1 MHERRMRISRDLLS
15 LYEVAYVPKNPS
27 CLRQGIGQ
35 NCLVKAEGWSM
46 VNERSRAL
54 FERAQKLMPG
64 GVNSP
69 VRAFRAVGGT
79 PFFVAKGEGCYLWDV
94 DGNKYV
100 DFVCSWGPLILGHA
114 HPEIVAAVKEAV
126 EKGTTYGAPTELE
139 VLLAEKIQQAF
150 PSMEMLRL
158 VNSGTEATM
167 SAIRVARGYTGRK
180 KIVKFEGCYHGHADY
195 LLVKA
200 GSGAT
205 TFGIPDSAGVPEGT
219 AQDTIVLPYNEVQ
232 AFNETMDA
240 IGDEIAAVI
249 VEPIAG
255 NMGVVLPKPEFLRAL
270 QEQTERHGAVLI
282 FDEVIT
288 GFRVAFGGAQ
298 SLYGIRPDMTCLGKI
313 VGGGFPLAAYGGR
326 REIMQSVAP
335 LGPVYQA
342 GTLSGNP
349 VAVTAGLKT
358 LEILERDNPYPE
370 LERKTRQLTEAIADA
385 AKEVGIPV
393 QINQIAS
400 MFTVF
405 FTDQPVTDYASAKRS
420 DTQRYARFF
429 HALLERGVY
438 FPPSQFEAAFVS
450 IAHDD
455 EALTVTQEAVKFAM
469 RTLAQ

>member
-1 MHERRMRISRDLLS
+1 
-15 LYEVAYVPKNPS
+15 
-27 CLRQGIGQ
+27 
-35 NCLVKAEGWSM
+35 
-46 VNERSRAL
+46 
-54 FERAQKLMPG
+54 MPG

-69 VRAFRAVGGT
+69 VRAFKAVGGT

-94 DGNKYV
+94 DGNRFI

-114 HPEIVAAVKEAV
+114 HPEVVAAVKEAV
-126 EKGTTYGAPTELE
+126 ERGTTYGAPTELE
-139 VLLAEKIQQAF
+139 VALAEKIQQAF

-167 SAIRVARGYTGRK
+167 SAIRAARGYTGRK

-200 GSGAT
+200 GSGAA

-219 AQDTIVLPYNEVQ
+219 AQDTIVLPYNDIE
-232 AFNETMDA
+232 AFNKTMDA
-240 IGDEIAAVI
+240 MGEEIAAVI

-255 NMGVVLPKPEFLRAL
+255 NMGVVLPKPDFLAAL
-270 QEQTERHGAVLI
+270 RQKTEKHGVVLI

-288 GFRVAFGGAQ
+288 GFRVAYGGAQ
-298 SLYGIRPDMTCLGKI
+298 SLYGIKPDLTCLGKI
-313 VGGGFPLAAYGGR
+313 VGGGFPLAAYGGCK
-326 REIMQSVAP
+326 EIMQTVAP

-370 LERKTRQLTEAIADA
+370 LERRTKQLTQVISEA
-385 AKEVGIPV
+385 AKEAGVPV

-405 FTDQPVTDYASAKRS
+405 FTDQPVVDYASARRS

-438 FPPSQFEAAFVS
+438 FPPSQFEAAFLS
-450 IAHDD
+450 TAHDD
-455 EALTVTQEAVKFAM
+455 EALSFAQEAVRSAM
-469 RTLAQ
+469 KAIA

>member
-1 MHERRMRISRDLLS
+1 MRNKKS
-15 LYEVAYVPKNPS
+15 K
-27 CLRQGIGQ
+27 
-35 NCLVKAEGWSM
+35 
-46 VNERSRAL
+46 AL
-54 FERAQKLMPG
+54 FEKAQKLMPG

-79 PFFVAKGEGCYLWDV
+79 PFFVARGEGCYLWDV
-94 DGNKYV
+94 DGNRYV

-114 HPEIVAAVKEAV
+114 HPEVVAAVKEAV
-126 EKGTTYGAPTELE
+126 DKGTTYGAPTELE
-139 VLLAEKIQQAF
+139 VLLAEKIQRAF
-150 PSMEMLRL
+150 PSVEMLRL

-167 SAIRVARGYTGRK
+167 SAIRVSRGYTGRK

-219 AQDTIVLPYNEVQ
+219 AQDTVVLPYNDVQ
-232 AFNETMDA
+232 AFNETMNA

-255 NMGVVLPKPEFLRAL
+255 NMGVVLPKVEFLKAL
-270 QEQTERHGAVLI
+270 REQTEKHGAVLI

-326 REIMQSVAP
+326 KEIMQSVAP

-349 VAVTAGLKT
+349 IAVTAGLKT

-370 LERKTRQLTEAIADA
+370 LERKTKQLIEAVADEA
-385 AKEVGIPV
+385 RKVGIPI

-405 FTDQPVTDYASAKRS
+405 FTGQPVTDYTSAKRS
-420 DTQRYARFF
+420 ETQRYARFF
-429 HALLERGVY
+429 HALLECGVY

-450 IAHDD
+450 TAHDE
-455 EALTVTQEAVKFAM
+455 EALESALEAVKRAM
-469 RTLAQ
+469 KAIAQ

>member
-1 MHERRMRISRDLLS
+1 M
-15 LYEVAYVPKNPS
+15 AGPKS
-27 CLRQGIGQ
+27 
-35 NCLVKAEGWSM
+35 E
-46 VNERSRAL
+46 AL
-54 FERAQKLMPG
+54 FERAQRVMPG

-79 PFFVAKGEGCYLWDV
+79 PFFVQRGEGCFLWDV
-94 DGNKYV
+94 DGNRYV

-114 HPEIVAAVKEAV
+114 HPEVVAAVKEAI
-126 EKGTTYGAPTELE
+126 EHGTTYGAPTELE
-139 VLLAEKIQQAF
+139 IRLAEKIQQAF

-167 SAIRVARGYTGRK
+167 SAIRTARGYTGRSR
-180 KIVKFEGCYHGHADY
+180 IVKFEGCYHGHADY

-205 TFGIPDSAGVPEGT
+205 TFGIPDSAGVPESFS
-219 AQDTIVLPYNEVQ
+219 QETIVLPYNDVK
-232 AFNETMDA
+232 AFVRTMEA
-240 IGDEIAAVI
+240 VGDQIAAVI

-255 NMGVVLPKPEFLRAL
+255 NMGVVLPKPEFLHAL
-270 QEQTERHGAVLI
+270 REQTQKHGAVLI

-288 GFRVAFGGAQ
+288 GFRVTYGGAQ
-298 SLYGIRPDMTCLGKI
+298 TLYGIQPDMTCLGKI

-326 REIMQSVAP
+326 REIMEHVAP

-358 LEILERDNPYPE
+358 LEILERDNPYPD
-370 LERKTRQLTEAIADA
+370 LERRTQWLTDEMAVIAR
-385 AKEVGIPV
+385 EVGVPV
-393 QINQIAS
+393 QINCIAS

-405 FTDQPVTDYASAKRS
+405 FNDQPVVDYASAKRS

-429 HALLERGVY
+429 HVLLEKGVF
-438 FPPSQFEAAFVS
+438 FPPSQFEAAFLS
-450 IAHDD
+450 TAHTDD
-455 EALTVTQEAVKFAM
+455 ALAVTLEALRSAFQKS
-469 RTLAQ
+469 L

>member
-1 MHERRMRISRDLLS
+1 
-15 LYEVAYVPKNPS
+15 
-27 CLRQGIGQ
+27 
-35 NCLVKAEGWSM
+35 
-46 VNERSRAL
+46 
-54 FERAQKLMPG
+54 
-64 GVNSP
+64 
-69 VRAFRAVGGT
+69 
-79 PFFVAKGEGCYLWDV
+79 
-94 DGNKYV
+94 
-100 DFVCSWGPLILGHA
+100 
-114 HPEIVAAVKEAV
+114 
-126 EKGTTYGAPTELE
+126 
-139 VLLAEKIQQAF
+139 
-150 PSMEMLRL
+150 
-158 VNSGTEATM
+158 M

-219 AQDTIVLPYNEVQ
+219 AQDTIVLPYNDVQ
-232 AFNETMDA
+232 TFNETMNA

-255 NMGVVLPKPEFLRAL
+255 NMGVVLPKVEFLRAL
-270 QEQTERHGAVLI
+270 REQTERHGTVLI

-298 SLYGIRPDMTCLGKI
+298 SLYNIQPDMTCLGKI

-326 REIMQSVAP
+326 KEIMQSVAP
-335 LGPVYQA
+335 IGSVYQA

-370 LERKTRQLTEAIADA
+370 LERKTKRLTEAIADEA
-385 AKEVGIPV
+385 RKVGVPV

-405 FTDQPVTDYASAKRS
+405 FTDQPVTDYTSAKRS

-438 FPPSQFEAAFVS
+438 FPPSQFEATFVS
-450 IAHDD
+450 TAHDE
-455 EALTVTQEAVKFAM
+455 EALESALEAVKHAM
-469 RTLAQ
+469 EAVAQ

>member
-1 MHERRMRISRDLLS
+1 MRKEKS
-15 LYEVAYVPKNPS
+15 A
-27 CLRQGIGQ
+27 
-35 NCLVKAEGWSM
+35 
-46 VNERSRAL
+46 AL
-54 FERAQKLMPG
+54 FERAQNLMPG

-69 VRAFRAVGGT
+69 VRAFKAVGGI
-79 PFFVAKGEGCYLWDV
+79 PFFVSRAEGCYLWDV
-94 DGNKYV
+94 DGNKFV

-114 HPEIVAAVKEAV
+114 HPEVVAAVKEAI
-126 EKGTTYGAPTELE
+126 EKGTSYGAPTELE
-139 VLLAEKIQQAF
+139 VLLAEKLRQAF

-158 VNSGTEATM
+158 VNSGTEAAM
-167 SAIRVARGYTGRK
+167 SAIRAARGYTGRR

-200 GSGAT
+200 GSGVA

-219 AQDTIVLPYNEVQ
+219 TQDTLVLPYNDTETFV
-232 AFNETMDA
+232 ETMRKV
-240 IGDEIAAVI
+240 GEEVAAVI

-255 NMGVVLPKPEFLRAL
+255 NMGVVLPKVEFLTAL
-270 QEQTERHGAVLI
+270 REQTTKYGSVLI

-288 GFRVAFGGAQ
+288 GFRVARGGAQ
-298 SLYGIRPDMTCLGKI
+298 ALYGIKPDMTCLGKI

-326 REIMQSVAP
+326 KEIMQMIAP

-370 LERKTRQLTEAIADA
+370 LENKTKKLTETIDKT
-385 AKEVGIPV
+385 AKEAGIPV
-393 QINQIAS
+393 QINQVAS

-405 FTDQPVTDYASAKRS
+405 FVDRPVTDYYSARQS
-420 DTQRYARFF
+420 DTRQYARFF

-438 FPPSQFEAAFVS
+438 FPPSQFEAAFLSV
-450 IAHDD
+450 AHDD
-455 EALTVTQEAVKFAM
+455 EALSFTQEAIESAM
-469 RTLAQ
+469 KLLASQF

>member
-1 MHERRMRISRDLLS
+1 
-15 LYEVAYVPKNPS
+15 
-27 CLRQGIGQ
+27 
-35 NCLVKAEGWSM
+35 
-46 VNERSRAL
+46 
-54 FERAQKLMPG
+54 MPG

-69 VRAFRAVGGT
+69 VRAFKAVGGT
-79 PFFVAKGEGCYLWDV
+79 PFFVARGEGCYLWDV
-94 DGNKYV
+94 DGNRFI

-114 HPEIVAAVKEAV
+114 HPEVVAAVKEAV
-126 EKGTTYGAPTELE
+126 ERGTTYGAPTELE
-139 VLLAEKIQQAF
+139 VALAEKIQQAF

-167 SAIRVARGYTGRK
+167 SAIRAARGYTGRK

-200 GSGAT
+200 GSGAA

-219 AQDTIVLPYNEVQ
+219 AQDTIVLPYNDIE
-232 AFNETMDA
+232 AFNKTMDA
-240 IGDEIAAVI
+240 MGEEIAAVI

-255 NMGVVLPKPEFLRAL
+255 NMGVVLPKPEFLAAL
-270 QEQTERHGAVLI
+270 RQQTEKHGVVLI

-288 GFRVAFGGAQ
+288 GFRVAYGGAQ
-298 SLYGIRPDMTCLGKI
+298 SLYGIKPDMTCLGKI

-326 REIMQSVAP
+326 KEIMQTVAP

-370 LERKTRQLTEAIADA
+370 LERRTKQLTQVISEA
-385 AKEVGIPV
+385 AKEAGVPV

-405 FTDQPVTDYASAKRS
+405 FTDQPVVDYASARRS

-438 FPPSQFEAAFVS
+438 FPPSQFEAAFLS
-450 IAHDD
+450 TAHDD
-455 EALTVTQEAVKFAM
+455 EALSFAQEAVRSAM
-469 RTLAQ
+469 KAIA

>member
-1 MHERRMRISRDLLS
+1 MR
-15 LYEVAYVPKNPS
+15 
-27 CLRQGIGQ
+27 
-35 NCLVKAEGWSM
+35 
-46 VNERSRAL
+46 NEKSRAL
-54 FERAQKLMPG
+54 FERAQSLMPG

-69 VRAFRAVGGT
+69 VRAFKAVGGT

-94 DGNKYV
+94 DGNRFV

-114 HPEIVAAVKEAV
+114 HPEVVAAVKEAV
-126 EKGTTYGAPTELE
+126 ERGTTYGAPTELE
-139 VLLAEKIQQAF
+139 VALAEKIQQAF

-167 SAIRVARGYTGRK
+167 SAIRAARGYTGRK

-200 GSGAT
+200 GSGAA

-219 AQDTIVLPYNEVQ
+219 AQDTIVLPYNDIE
-232 AFNETMDA
+232 AFNKTMDA
-240 IGDEIAAVI
+240 MGEEIAAVI

-255 NMGVVLPKPEFLRAL
+255 NMGVVLPKPEFLAAL
-270 QEQTERHGAVLI
+270 RQQTEKHGVVLI

-288 GFRVAFGGAQ
+288 GFRVAYGGAQ
-298 SLYGIRPDMTCLGKI
+298 SLYGIKPDMTCLGKI

-326 REIMQSVAP
+326 KEIMQTVAP

-370 LERKTRQLTEAIADA
+370 LERRTKQLTQVISEA
-385 AKEVGIPV
+385 AKEAGVPV

-405 FTDQPVTDYASAKRS
+405 FTDQPVVDYASARRS

-438 FPPSQFEAAFVS
+438 FPPSQFEAAFLS
-450 IAHDD
+450 TAHDD
-455 EALTVTQEAVKFAM
+455 EALSFAQEAVRSAM
-469 RTLAQ
+469 KAIA

>member
-1 MHERRMRISRDLLS
+1 MR
-15 LYEVAYVPKNPS
+15 
-27 CLRQGIGQ
+27 
-35 NCLVKAEGWSM
+35 
-46 VNERSRAL
+46 NEKSRAL
-54 FERAQKLMPG
+54 FERAQSLMPG

-69 VRAFRAVGGT
+69 VRAFKAVGGT
-79 PFFVAKGEGCYLWDV
+79 PFFVARGEGCYLWDV
-94 DGNKYV
+94 DGNRFV

-114 HPEIVAAVKEAV
+114 HPEVVAAVKEAV
-126 EKGTTYGAPTELE
+126 ERGTTYGAPTELE
-139 VLLAEKIQQAF
+139 VALAEKIQQAF

-167 SAIRVARGYTGRK
+167 SAIRAARGYTGRK

-200 GSGAT
+200 GSGAA

-219 AQDTIVLPYNEVQ
+219 AQDTIVLPYNDIE
-232 AFNETMDA
+232 AFNKTMDA
-240 IGDEIAAVI
+240 MGEEIAAVI

-255 NMGVVLPKPEFLRAL
+255 NMGVVLPKPEFLAAL
-270 QEQTERHGAVLI
+270 RQQTEKHGIVLI

-288 GFRVAFGGAQ
+288 GFRVAYGGAQ
-298 SLYGIRPDMTCLGKI
+298 SLYGIKPDMTCLGKI

-326 REIMQSVAP
+326 KEIMQTVAP

-370 LERKTRQLTEAIADA
+370 LECRTKQLTQVISEA
-385 AKEVGIPV
+385 AKEAGVPV

-405 FTDQPVTDYASAKRS
+405 FTDQPVVDYASARRG

-438 FPPSQFEAAFVS
+438 FPPSQFEAAFLS
-450 IAHDD
+450 TAHDD
-455 EALTVTQEAVKFAM
+455 EALSFAQDAVRSAM
-469 RTLAQ
+469 KAIA

>member
-1 MHERRMRISRDLLS
+1 
-15 LYEVAYVPKNPS
+15 
-27 CLRQGIGQ
+27 
-35 NCLVKAEGWSM
+35 
-46 VNERSRAL
+46 
-54 FERAQKLMPG
+54 MPG

-69 VRAFRAVGGT
+69 VRAFKAVGGT

-94 DGNKYV
+94 DGNRFI

-114 HPEIVAAVKEAV
+114 HPEVVAAVKEAV

-139 VLLAEKIQQAF
+139 VALAEKIQQAF

-167 SAIRVARGYTGRK
+167 SAIRAARGYTGRK

-200 GSGAT
+200 GSGAA

-219 AQDTIVLPYNEVQ
+219 AQDTIVLPYNDIE
-232 AFNETMDA
+232 AFNKTMDA
-240 IGDEIAAVI
+240 MGKEIAAVI

-255 NMGVVLPKPEFLRAL
+255 NMGVVLPKPEFLFAL
-270 QEQTERHGAVLI
+270 RQQTEKHGVVLI

-288 GFRVAFGGAQ
+288 GFRVAYGGAQ
-298 SLYGIRPDMTCLGKI
+298 SLYGIKPDMTCLGKI

-326 REIMQSVAP
+326 KEIMQTVAP

-370 LERKTRQLTEAIADA
+370 LERRTKQLTQVISEA
-385 AKEVGIPV
+385 AKEAGVPV

-405 FTDQPVTDYASAKRS
+405 FTDQPVVDYASARRS

-438 FPPSQFEAAFVS
+438 FPPSQFEAAFLS
-450 IAHDD
+450 TAHDD
-455 EALTVTQEAVKFAM
+455 EALSFAQEAVRSAM
-469 RTLAQ
+469 KAIA

>member
-1 MHERRMRISRDLLS
+1 VR
-15 LYEVAYVPKNPS
+15 
-27 CLRQGIGQ
+27 
-35 NCLVKAEGWSM
+35 
-46 VNERSRAL
+46 NEKSRAL
-54 FERAQKLMPG
+54 FERAQSLMPG

-69 VRAFRAVGGT
+69 VRAFKAVGGT

-94 DGNKYV
+94 DGNRFV

-114 HPEIVAAVKEAV
+114 HPEVVAAVKEAV
-126 EKGTTYGAPTELE
+126 ERGTTYGAPTELE
-139 VLLAEKIQQAF
+139 VALAEKIQQAF

-167 SAIRVARGYTGRK
+167 SAIRAARGYTGRK

-200 GSGAT
+200 GSGAA

-219 AQDTIVLPYNEVQ
+219 AQDTIVLPYNDIE
-232 AFNETMDA
+232 AFNKTMDA
-240 IGDEIAAVI
+240 MGEEIAAVI

-255 NMGVVLPKPEFLRAL
+255 NMGVVLPKPEFLAAL
-270 QEQTERHGAVLI
+270 RQQTEKHGIVLI

-288 GFRVAFGGAQ
+288 GFRVAYGGAQ
-298 SLYGIRPDMTCLGKI
+298 SLYGIKPDMTCLGKI

-326 REIMQSVAP
+326 KEIMQTVAP

-370 LERKTRQLTEAIADA
+370 LERRTKQLTQVISEA
-385 AKEVGIPV
+385 AKEAGVPV

-405 FTDQPVTDYASAKRS
+405 FTDQPVVDYASARRS

-438 FPPSQFEAAFVS
+438 FPPSQFEAAFLS
-450 IAHDD
+450 TAHDD
-455 EALTVTQEAVKFAM
+455 EALSFAQEAVRSAM
-469 RTLAQ
+469 KAIA

>member
-1 MHERRMRISRDLLS
+1 
-15 LYEVAYVPKNPS
+15 
-27 CLRQGIGQ
+27 
-35 NCLVKAEGWSM
+35 
-46 VNERSRAL
+46 
-54 FERAQKLMPG
+54 MPG

-69 VRAFRAVGGT
+69 VRAFKAVGGT
-79 PFFVAKGEGCYLWDV
+79 PFFVARGEGCYLWDV
-94 DGNKYV
+94 DGNRFI

-114 HPEIVAAVKEAV
+114 HPEVVAAVKEAV
-126 EKGTTYGAPTELE
+126 ERGTTYGAPTELE
-139 VLLAEKIQQAF
+139 VALAEKIQQAF
-150 PSMEMLRL
+150 SSMEMLRL

-167 SAIRVARGYTGRK
+167 SAIRAARGYTGRK

-195 LLVKA
+195 LLVKV
-200 GSGAT
+200 GSGAA

-219 AQDTIVLPYNEVQ
+219 AQDTIVLPYNDIE

-240 IGDEIAAVI
+240 MGEKIAAVI

-255 NMGVVLPKPEFLRAL
+255 NMGVVLPKPEFLAAL
-270 QEQTERHGAVLI
+270 RQQTEKHGVVLI

-288 GFRVAFGGAQ
+288 GFRVAYGGAQ
-298 SLYGIRPDMTCLGKI
+298 ALYGIKPDMTCLGKI

-326 REIMQSVAP
+326 KEIMQTIAP

-370 LERKTRQLTEAIADA
+370 LERRTKQLTQVISEA
-385 AKEVGIPV
+385 AKEADVPV
-393 QINQIAS
+393 RINQIAS

-405 FTDQPVTDYASAKRS
+405 FTDQPVVDYASARRS
-420 DTQRYARFF
+420 DTQRYSHFF

-438 FPPSQFEAAFVS
+438 FPPSQFEAAFLS
-450 IAHDD
+450 TAHDD
-455 EALTVTQEAVKFAM
+455 EALSFAQDAI
-469 RTLAQ
+469 RLAMKAIA

>member
-1 MHERRMRISRDLLS
+1 
-15 LYEVAYVPKNPS
+15 
-27 CLRQGIGQ
+27 LRNDGS
-35 NCLVKAEGWSM
+35 K
-46 VNERSRAL
+46 AL

-79 PFFVAKGEGCYLWDV
+79 PFFVARGERCYLWDV
-94 DGNKYV
+94 DGNRYV

-114 HPEIVAAVKEAV
+114 HPEVVAAVKEAV

-167 SAIRVARGYTGRK
+167 SAIRAARGYTGRR

-205 TFGIPDSAGVPEGT
+205 TFGVPDSAGVPEGT
-219 AQDTIVLPYNEVQ
+219 AQDTIVLPYNDVR

-240 IGDEIAAVI
+240 MGDEIAAVI

-255 NMGVVLPKPEFLRAL
+255 NMGVVLPNPDFLKAL
-270 QEQTERHGAVLI
+270 REQTEKHGAVLI

-298 SLYGIRPDMTCLGKI
+298 SLYGILPDMTCLGKI

-370 LERKTRQLTEAIADA
+370 LESKTRQLVEAISRS
-385 AKEVGIPV
+385 AKEAGIPV

-405 FTDQPVTDYASAKRS
+405 FTDQPVTDYSSAKRS

-450 IAHDD
+450 TAHDD
-455 EALTVTQEAVKFAM
+455 EALAKTQEAVMEAM
-469 RTLAQ
+469 KALG

>member
-1 MHERRMRISRDLLS
+1 
-15 LYEVAYVPKNPS
+15 
-27 CLRQGIGQ
+27 
-35 NCLVKAEGWSM
+35 
-46 VNERSRAL
+46 
-54 FERAQKLMPG
+54 MPG

-69 VRAFRAVGGT
+69 VRAFKAVGGT

-94 DGNKYV
+94 DGNRFI

-114 HPEIVAAVKEAV
+114 HPEVVAAVKEAV
-126 EKGTTYGAPTELE
+126 ERGTTYGAPTELE
-139 VLLAEKIQQAF
+139 VALAEKIQQAF

-167 SAIRVARGYTGRK
+167 SAIRAARGYTGRK

-200 GSGAT
+200 GSGAA

-219 AQDTIVLPYNEVQ
+219 AQDTIVLPYNDIE
-232 AFNETMDA
+232 AFNKTMDA
-240 IGDEIAAVI
+240 MGEEIAAVI

-255 NMGVVLPKPEFLRAL
+255 NMGVVLPKPEFLAAL
-270 QEQTERHGAVLI
+270 RQQTEKHGVVLI

-288 GFRVAFGGAQ
+288 GFRVAYGGAQ
-298 SLYGIRPDMTCLGKI
+298 SLYGIKPDMTCLGKI

-326 REIMQSVAP
+326 KEIMQTVAP

-370 LERKTRQLTEAIADA
+370 LERRTKQLTQVISEA
-385 AKEVGIPV
+385 AKEAEVPV

-405 FTDQPVTDYASAKRS
+405 FTAQPVVDYASARRS

-438 FPPSQFEAAFVS
+438 FPPSQFEAAFLSTV
-450 IAHDD
+450 HDD
-455 EALTVTQEAVKFAM
+455 EALSFAQDAVRSAM
-469 RTLAQ
+469 KAIA

>member
-1 MHERRMRISRDLLS
+1 MR
-15 LYEVAYVPKNPS
+15 
-27 CLRQGIGQ
+27 
-35 NCLVKAEGWSM
+35 
-46 VNERSRAL
+46 NEKSRAL
-54 FERAQKLMPG
+54 FERAQSLMPG

-69 VRAFRAVGGT
+69 VRAFKAVGGT

-94 DGNKYV
+94 DGNRFV

-114 HPEIVAAVKEAV
+114 HPEVVAAVKEAV
-126 EKGTTYGAPTELE
+126 ERGTTYGAPTELE
-139 VLLAEKIQQAF
+139 VALAEKIQQAF

-167 SAIRVARGYTGRK
+167 SAIRAARGYTGRK

-200 GSGAT
+200 GSGAA

-219 AQDTIVLPYNEVQ
+219 AQDTIVLPYNDIE
-232 AFNETMDA
+232 AFNKTMDA
-240 IGDEIAAVI
+240 MGEEIAAVI

-255 NMGVVLPKPEFLRAL
+255 NMGVVLPKPDFLAAL
-270 QEQTERHGAVLI
+270 RQQTEKHGVVLI

-288 GFRVAFGGAQ
+288 GFRVAYGGAQ
-298 SLYGIRPDMTCLGKI
+298 SLYGIKPDMTCLGKI

-326 REIMQSVAP
+326 KEIMQTVAP

-370 LERKTRQLTEAIADA
+370 LERRTKQLTQVISEA
-385 AKEVGIPV
+385 AKEAGVPV

-405 FTDQPVTDYASAKRS
+405 FTDQPVVDYASARRS

-438 FPPSQFEAAFVS
+438 FPPSQFEAAFLS
-450 IAHDD
+450 TAHDD
-455 EALTVTQEAVKFAM
+455 EALSFAQEAVRSAM
-469 RTLAQ
+469 KAIA

>member
-1 MHERRMRISRDLLS
+1 
-15 LYEVAYVPKNPS
+15 
-27 CLRQGIGQ
+27 
-35 NCLVKAEGWSM
+35 
-46 VNERSRAL
+46 
-54 FERAQKLMPG
+54 
-64 GVNSP
+64 
-69 VRAFRAVGGT
+69 
-79 PFFVAKGEGCYLWDV
+79 
-94 DGNKYV
+94 
-100 DFVCSWGPLILGHA
+100 LGHA
-114 HPEIVAAVKEAV
+114 HPEVVAAVKEAV
-126 EKGTTYGAPTELE
+126 ERGTTYGAPTELE
-139 VLLAEKIQQAF
+139 VALAEKIQQAF

-167 SAIRVARGYTGRK
+167 SAIRAARGYTGRK

-200 GSGAT
+200 GSGAA

-219 AQDTIVLPYNEVQ
+219 AQDTIVLPYNDIE
-232 AFNETMDA
+232 AFNKTMDA
-240 IGDEIAAVI
+240 MGEEIAAVI

-255 NMGVVLPKPEFLRAL
+255 NMGVVLPKPEFLAAL
-270 QEQTERHGAVLI
+270 RQKTEKHGVVLI

-288 GFRVAFGGAQ
+288 GFRVAYGGAQ
-298 SLYGIRPDMTCLGKI
+298 SLYGIKPDMTCLGKI

-326 REIMQSVAP
+326 KEIMQTVAP

-370 LERKTRQLTEAIADA
+370 LERRTKQLTQVISEA
-385 AKEVGIPV
+385 AKEAGVPV

-405 FTDQPVTDYASAKRS
+405 FTDQPVVDYASARRS

-438 FPPSQFEAAFVS
+438 FPPSQFEAAFLS
-450 IAHDD
+450 TAHDD
-455 EALTVTQEAVKFAM
+455 EALSFAQDAVRSAM
-469 RTLAQ
+469 KAIA

>member
-1 MHERRMRISRDLLS
+1 MR
-15 LYEVAYVPKNPS
+15 
-27 CLRQGIGQ
+27 
-35 NCLVKAEGWSM
+35 
-46 VNERSRAL
+46 NENSRAL

-69 VRAFRAVGGT
+69 VRAFRAVGGN

-114 HPEIVAAVKEAV
+114 HPEVVAAVKEAV
-126 EKGTTYGAPTELE
+126 ERGTTYGAPTKLE

-180 KIVKFEGCYHGHADY
+180 KVVKFEGCYHGHADY

-219 AQDTIVLPYNEVQ
+219 AQDTIVLPYNDVH

-240 IGDEIAAVI
+240 VGEEVAAVI

-255 NMGVVLPKPEFLRAL
+255 NMGVVLPEPEFLKAL
-270 QEQTERHGAVLI
+270 REQTEKHKSVLI

-288 GFRVAFGGAQ
+288 GFRVALGGAQ
-298 SLYGIRPDMTCLGKI
+298 SLYGICPDMTCLGKI

-326 REIMQSVAP
+326 KEIMQSVAP

-370 LERKTRQLTEAIADA
+370 LERKTRQIAKTVSDA
-385 AKEVGIPV
+385 AKEASVPV

-405 FTDQPVTDYASAKRS
+405 FTDRPVTDYSSAKRS

-450 IAHDD
+450 TAHDD
-455 EALTVTQEAVKFAM
+455 EALSATQEAIRFAM
-469 RTLAQ
+469 KALAL

>member
-1 MHERRMRISRDLLS
+1 VR
-15 LYEVAYVPKNPS
+15 
-27 CLRQGIGQ
+27 
-35 NCLVKAEGWSM
+35 
-46 VNERSRAL
+46 NEKSRAL
-54 FERAQKLMPG
+54 FERAQSLMPG

-69 VRAFRAVGGT
+69 VRAFKAVGGT
-79 PFFVAKGEGCYLWDV
+79 PFFVARGEGCYLWDV
-94 DGNKYV
+94 DGNRFI

-114 HPEIVAAVKEAV
+114 HPEVVAAVKEAV
-126 EKGTTYGAPTELE
+126 ERGTTYGAPTELE
-139 VLLAEKIQQAF
+139 VALAEKIQQAF

-167 SAIRVARGYTGRK
+167 SAIRAARGYTGRK

-200 GSGAT
+200 GSGAA
-205 TFGIPDSAGVPEGT
+205 TFSIPDSAGVPEGT
-219 AQDTIVLPYNEVQ
+219 AQDTIVLPYNDIE
-232 AFNETMDA
+232 AFNKTMDA
-240 IGDEIAAVI
+240 MGEEIAAVI

-255 NMGVVLPKPEFLRAL
+255 NMGVVLPKPDFLAAL
-270 QEQTERHGAVLI
+270 RQKTEKHGVVLI

-288 GFRVAFGGAQ
+288 GFRVAYGGAQ
-298 SLYGIRPDMTCLGKI
+298 SLYGIKPDMTCLGKI

-326 REIMQSVAP
+326 KEIMQTVAP

-370 LERKTRQLTEAIADA
+370 LERRTKQLTQVISEA
-385 AKEVGIPV
+385 AKEAGVPV

-405 FTDQPVTDYASAKRS
+405 FTDQPVVDYASARRS

-438 FPPSQFEAAFVS
+438 FPPSQFEAAFLS
-450 IAHDD
+450 TAHDD
-455 EALTVTQEAVKFAM
+455 EALSFAQDAVRSAM
-469 RTLAQ
+469 KAIA

>member
-1 MHERRMRISRDLLS
+1 
-15 LYEVAYVPKNPS
+15 
-27 CLRQGIGQ
+27 
-35 NCLVKAEGWSM
+35 
-46 VNERSRAL
+46 
-54 FERAQKLMPG
+54 MPG

-69 VRAFRAVGGT
+69 VRAFKAVGGT
-79 PFFVAKGEGCYLWDV
+79 PFFVARGEGCYLWDV
-94 DGNKYV
+94 DGNRFV

-114 HPEIVAAVKEAV
+114 HPEVVAAVKEAV
-126 EKGTTYGAPTELE
+126 ERGTTYGAPTELE
-139 VLLAEKIQQAF
+139 VALAEKIQQAF

-167 SAIRVARGYTGRK
+167 SAIRAARGYTGRK

-200 GSGAT
+200 GSGAA

-219 AQDTIVLPYNEVQ
+219 AQDTIVLPYNDIE
-232 AFNETMDA
+232 AFNKTTDA
-240 IGDEIAAVI
+240 MGEEIAAVI

-255 NMGVVLPKPEFLRAL
+255 NMGVVLPKPEFLAAL
-270 QEQTERHGAVLI
+270 RQQTEKHGVVLI

-288 GFRVAFGGAQ
+288 GFRVAYGGAQ
-298 SLYGIRPDMTCLGKI
+298 SLYGIKPDMTCLGKI

-326 REIMQSVAP
+326 KEIMQTVAP

-370 LERKTRQLTEAIADA
+370 LERRTKQLTQVISEA
-385 AKEVGIPV
+385 AKEAGVPV

-405 FTDQPVTDYASAKRS
+405 FTDQPVVDYASARRS

-438 FPPSQFEAAFVS
+438 FPPSQFEAAFLS
-450 IAHDD
+450 TAHDD
-455 EALTVTQEAVKFAM
+455 EALSFAQEAVRSAM
-469 RTLAQ
+469 KAIA

>member
-1 MHERRMRISRDLLS
+1 
-15 LYEVAYVPKNPS
+15 
-27 CLRQGIGQ
+27 
-35 NCLVKAEGWSM
+35 
-46 VNERSRAL
+46 
-54 FERAQKLMPG
+54 MPG

-79 PFFVAKGEGCYLWDV
+79 PFFVARGEGCYLWDV
-94 DGNKYV
+94 DGNRYV

-114 HPEIVAAVKEAV
+114 HPEVVTAVKEAV
-126 EKGTTYGAPTELE
+126 DKGTTYGAPTELE

-219 AQDTIVLPYNEVQ
+219 AQETIVLPYNDVQ
-232 AFNETMDA
+232 AFNETMNT

-249 VEPIAG
+249 VEPIVG
-255 NMGVVLPKPEFLRAL
+255 NMGVVLPKVEFLRAL
-270 QEQTERHGAVLI
+270 REQTERHGAVLI

-326 REIMQSVAP
+326 KEIMQSVAP

-349 VAVTAGLKT
+349 IAVTSGLKT

-370 LERKTRQLTEAIADA
+370 LERKTKQLVEAVADEA
-385 AKEVGIPV
+385 RKVGIPI

-405 FTDQPVTDYASAKRS
+405 FTGQPVTDYTSAKRS

-429 HALLERGVY
+429 HALLEWGVY

-450 IAHDD
+450 TAHDE
-455 EALTVTQEAVKFAM
+455 EALESVLEAVKRAM
-469 RTLAQ
+469 KAIAQ

>member
-1 MHERRMRISRDLLS
+1 VRSE
-15 LYEVAYVPKNPS
+15 K
-27 CLRQGIGQ
+27 
-35 NCLVKAEGWSM
+35 
-46 VNERSRAL
+46 SRAL
-54 FERAQKLMPG
+54 FERSQSLMPG

-69 VRAFRAVGGT
+69 VRAFKAVGGT

-94 DGNKYV
+94 DGNRFV

-114 HPEIVAAVKEAV
+114 HPEVVAAVKEAV
-126 EKGTTYGAPTELE
+126 ERGTTYGAPTELE
-139 VLLAEKIQQAF
+139 VALAEKIQQAF
-150 PSMEMLRL
+150 PPMEMLRL

-167 SAIRVARGYTGRK
+167 SAIRAARGYTGRK

-200 GSGAT
+200 GSGAA
-205 TFGIPDSAGVPEGT
+205 TFGIPDSAGVPEGI
-219 AQDTIVLPYNEVQ
+219 AQDTIVLPYNDTK
-232 AFNETMDA
+232 ALNETMDA
-240 IGDEIAAVI
+240 MGEEIAAVI
-249 VEPIAG
+249 VEPVAG
-255 NMGVVLPKPEFLRAL
+255 NMGVVLPKPEFLSTLR
-270 QEQTERHGAVLI
+270 QQTDKHGVVLI

-288 GFRVAFGGAQ
+288 GFRVAYGGAQ
-298 SLYGIRPDMTCLGKI
+298 TLFGIKPDMTCLGKI

-326 REIMQSVAP
+326 KEIMQTIAP

-370 LERKTRQLTEAIADA
+370 LERKTKQLTQFISEAATEA
-385 AKEVGIPV
+385 GIPL

-405 FTDQPVTDYASAKRS
+405 FTDQPVVDYSSAKRS

-438 FPPSQFEAAFVS
+438 FPPSQFEAAFLSV
-450 IAHDD
+450 AHDD
-455 EALTVTQEAVKFAM
+455 EALSFTQEAIRSAM
-469 RTLAQ
+469 KAIA

>member
-1 MHERRMRISRDLLS
+1 
-15 LYEVAYVPKNPS
+15 
-27 CLRQGIGQ
+27 
-35 NCLVKAEGWSM
+35 
-46 VNERSRAL
+46 
-54 FERAQKLMPG
+54 MPG

-69 VRAFRAVGGT
+69 VRAFKAVGGT
-79 PFFVAKGEGCYLWDV
+79 PFFVARGEGCYLWDV
-94 DGNKYV
+94 DENRFI

-114 HPEIVAAVKEAV
+114 HPEVVAAVKEAV
-126 EKGTTYGAPTELE
+126 ERGTTYGAPTELE
-139 VLLAEKIQQAF
+139 VALAEKIQQAF

-167 SAIRVARGYTGRK
+167 SAIRAARGYTGRK

-200 GSGAT
+200 GSGAA

-219 AQDTIVLPYNEVQ
+219 AQDTIVLPYNDIE
-232 AFNETMDA
+232 AFNKTMDA
-240 IGDEIAAVI
+240 MGEEIAAVI

-255 NMGVVLPKPEFLRAL
+255 NMGVVLPKPDFLAAL
-270 QEQTERHGAVLI
+270 RQKTEKHGVVLI

-288 GFRVAFGGAQ
+288 GFRVAYGGAQ
-298 SLYGIRPDMTCLGKI
+298 SLYGIKPDMTCLGKI

-326 REIMQSVAP
+326 KEIMQTVAP

-370 LERKTRQLTEAIADA
+370 LERKTKQLTQVISEA
-385 AKEVGIPV
+385 AKEAGVPV

-405 FTDQPVTDYASAKRS
+405 FTDQPVVDYASARRS

-438 FPPSQFEAAFVS
+438 FPPSQFEAAFLS
-450 IAHDD
+450 TAYDD
-455 EALTVTQEAVKFAM
+455 EALSFAQEAVRSAM
-469 RTLAQ
+469 KAIA